1 MYQLRDVIIA
11 SGTCSCVDTTLS
23 GTCSPVL
30 ISQDTF
36 AELEWVHSTFQKLPH
51 NFVSPANTADAFIE
65 EL

>member
-1 MYQLRDVIIA
+1 M
-11 SGTCSCVDTTLS
+11 LS
-23 GTCSPVL
+23 VL